1 MFIPKENENYRL
13 AKDVQFEIIEVK
25 KYYYHKTCSKYLENN
40 VAVLLLNIVII
51 KILTTVPVP
60 DVDLLVDGDGFLVRK
75 SLTALVHDDIELGFI
90 GLAGVYVCYYSKF

>member
-1 MFIPKENENYRL
+1 MHRYDKQIGWIRIL
-13 AKDVQFEIIEVK
+13 K

-40 VAVLLLNIVII
+40 VAALLLDIIVLVIN

-60 DVDLLVDGDGFLVRK
+60 DVDLLEDGDGFLVRK

-90 GLAGVYVCYYSKF
+90 GLAGVYVCYDSKF